1 VTIKENETMKRMH
14 ASLALVLSMTAALA
28 LGACNKQP
36 ESTAP
41 EATAPPA
48 GEPATPPPAA
58 TPAPAAVSVQS
69 VDLGTAVSDNH
80 QVSTPATTF
89 KPDDTIYAS
98 VNTTGSAASATLS
111 AKWSYQDGQTVNE
124 SSTTIA
130 PTGDASTAFHIN
142 TPDGLPAGNY
152 KVDIS
157 LNGAVVA
164 TKSFTVQ

>member
-1 VTIKENETMKRMH
+1 MKRMH

-48 GEPATPPPAA
+48 GEPATPPAT
-58 TPAPAAVSVQS
+58 TPAPAMVSVQS
-69 VDLGTAVSDNH
+69 VDLGTAVGADH
-80 QVSTPATTF
+80 KVTAPTTTF
-89 KPDDTIYAS
+89 APTDTIYAS

-111 AKWSYQDGQTVNE
+111 AKWSYQDGQNVNE

-142 TPDGLPAGNY
+142 KPDGLPAGNY